1 MCRGF
6 QTWHAEFTWRASM
19 ARLSLVVVVLSASVS
34 NADEINFNRDIRP
47 LLSDRCFACHGP
59 DKNARKSELRL
70 DQRQVAMDKG
80 VLAPGSPD
88 KSALV
93 ERIFS
98 TDPDVMMPPPKHN
111 KPLTAEQKDLLKRWI
126 AAGAE
131 YQPHWAFIPVPK
143 QIAVPTPGNP
153 AHWIRNPIDA
163 FVLDRLRQLKIE
175 PAAEASREKWLRRA
189 SFDLTGLPPSL
200 MDLDTFLADQSPQAY
215 ENAAGRLLQS
225 TAFGERMANEWLDV
239 ARYADTFGY
248 QSDRDTHVWP
258 WREWVIRA
266 FNDNL
271 PYDQFITW
279 QTAGD
284 LLPNRTRDQQLA
296 TAFNRLH
303 RQTNEGGSIEAEFRI
318 AYISDRVVTN
328 GTAFLGLTFECARCH
343 DHKYDP
349 ITQRDFYQLAAFF
362 SNIDEHGL
370 YSHFTETAPTPAM
383 LLYEGDQEPRHHELL
398 EKIRVKEAVLIQIR
412 EAAKG
417 RFASHPASKRDYSIT
432 NPQYGVLSLPTE
444 AADTAT
450 QTVAATAKFLFDDAK
465 PTGGNALVPGVER
478 LAAMADAAKSD
489 AEAKPAVA
497 VENKALQFD
506 GDDGFACKGSGQFGR
521 TSAFTFSLWV
531 RPAEHKPREVVLHQC
546 VAAED
551 SAFRGLS
558 LVLDNGLPVVS
569 LIHFWPGNAIQVAGK
584 QAIPVGQW
592 TQITITYD
600 GSSHAAGLHV
610 YLNGTPADIN
620 VVRDKLTRDIKHRP
634 EWGDSNSGGVE
645 LSLGARF
652 RDVGFKGGAVDEF
665 LIFNQELTPLEVV
678 ALNAQYSS
686 PSPQSPAK
694 ATASDPTAI
703 QAARFEHYLRRHDE
717 PYQTALKELQS
728 LRNDEN
734 ELVTKVRQIMTLQEL
749 DQPRPTFV
757 LKRGAYDARGEQ
769 VTANTPVGIL
779 SFPDNVPRNRL
790 GLAKWMTEDQ
800 NPLVSR
806 VAANRFWSF
815 FFGRGLVPSVED
827 FGAQGQSPS
836 HPELLDWLARD
847 FMNHGWNV
855 KDLCK
860 QIVLSSTY
868 RQSTTP
874 RDPKLHVEDP
884 DNHWLARGPRYRLSA
899 EQVRDN
905 ALAVSGLLVPNLGGP
920 SVMPYQPAG
929 LWEEAGTGK
938 SYNQAKGEGL
948 YRRSLY
954 TFWRRTSPPPSMVTF
969 DATSR
974 ETCTARRERTATPL
988 QALVLL
994 NDPQFIEAARV
1005 LAEKLIQQYPDSID
1019 ARLRSAFRHL
1029 TSRAPTE
1036 REIALLSRL
1045 YKDQHTL
1052 FTATP
1057 ANAIAL
1063 LTVGDSPRNDT
1074 LNPADH
1080 AATTVVIQTLMSFE
1094 ECVTKR

>member
-1 MCRGF
+1 MPAC
-6 QTWHAEFTWRASM
+6 EFPPCVRTRWTPALLLTLILVPS
-19 ARLSLVVVVLSASVS
+19 LSQ
-34 NADEINFNRDIRP
+34 ADESINFNRDIRP
-47 LLSDRCFACHGP
+47 ILSDRCFACHGP
-59 DKNARKSELRL
+59 DKNARKADLRL
-70 DQRQVAMDKG
+70 DQRQVAIDTG
-80 VLAPGSPD
+80 AITPGNPV
-88 KSALV
+88 KSALI

-98 TDPDVMMPPPKHN
+98 ADPDTLMPPPKHN

-143 QIAVPTPGNP
+143 QVSIPTPADP
-153 AHWIRNPIDA
+153 DRWVRQPIDA
-163 FVLDRLRQLKIE
+163 FVLDRLRQMKLD
-175 PAAEASREKWLRRA
+175 PALETSREKWLRRTT
-189 SFDLTGLPPSL
+189 FDLTGLPPTL
-200 MDLDTFLADQSPQAY
+200 AELDAFLADQSSDAY
-215 ENAAGRLLQS
+215 ETAADRLLKS
-225 TAFGERMANEWLDV
+225 PAFGERLANEWLDV

-271 PYDQFITW
+271 PYDQFIAW

-284 LLPNRTRDQQLA
+284 LLPQPTRDQRLA

-370 YSHFTETAPTPAM
+370 YSHFTETAPTPAL
-383 LLYEGDQEPRHHELL
+383 LLYDGDQELRHRELL
-398 EKIRVKEAVLIQIR
+398 EKIHAKEAEL
-412 EAAKG
+412 AKVRDDARS
-417 RFASHPASKRDYSIT
+417 RFANHASSKPGYSVRSP
-432 NPQYGVLSLPTE
+432 NYGILELT
-444 AADTAT
+444 AGDTDAG
-450 QTVAATAKFLFDDAK
+450 QTIAATAKFLFDDAK
-465 PTGGNALVPGVER
+465 PGGGNTLVPGVSR
-478 LAAMADAAKSD
+478 GVAIAAEPAKSD
-489 AEAKPAVA
+489 DKAAAPA
-497 VENKALQFD
+497 ENKAIQFD
-506 GDDGFACKGSGQFGR
+506 GDDSFPCKGSGQFGR
-521 TSAFTFSLWV
+521 VSPFTFALWV
-531 RPAEHKPREVVLHQC
+531 KPAFHKPREVVLHQC

-558 LVLDNGLPVVS
+558 LVLDNGFPVVS
-569 LIHFWPGNAIQVAGK
+569 LIHFWPGNAIQITGN
-584 QAIPVGQW
+584 QTIPVNEW
-592 TQITITYD
+592 SHISITYD
-600 GSSHAAGLHV
+600 GSSHAAGLQIYV
-610 YLNGTPADIN
+610 NGTPAERH

-645 LSLGARF
+645 LALGARF
-652 RDVGFKGGAVDEF
+652 RDVGFNGGSVDE
-665 LIFNQELTPLEVV
+665 LLVFNQELTPLEIT
-678 ALNAQYSS
+678 ALYTQY
-686 PSPQSPAK
+686 PSAE
-694 ATASDPTAI
+694 AAAPTTDV
-703 QAARFEHYLRRHDE
+703 ARFEHYLRRYDE
-717 PYQTALKELQS
+717 AYRTTLKELQS

-734 ELVTKVRQIMTLQEL
+734 ELVTKVRQIMTMQEL
-749 DQPRPTFV
+749 DRARPTFV
-757 LKRGAYDARGEQ
+757 LKRGAYDAPAEQ
-769 VTANTPVGIL
+769 VTADTPQGIL
-779 SFPDNVPRNRL
+779 TFPANLPRNRL
-790 GLAKWMTEDQ
+790 GLARWMTEDQ

-806 VAANRFWSF
+806 VAVNRFWSF
-815 FFGRGLVPSVED
+815 FFGRGLVASVED

-847 FMNHGWNV
+847 FMDHGWNV
-855 KDLCK
+855 KALCK
-860 QIVLSSTY
+860 QIVMSNTY

-874 RDPKLHVEDP
+874 RDLKLLVEDP
-884 DNHWLARGPRYRLSA
+884 ENRLLARGSRYRLSA
-899 EQVRDN
+899 EQIRDN
-905 ALAVSGLLVPNLGGP
+905 ALAVSGLLVPRLGGP

-938 SYNQAKGEGL
+938 SYHQAKGEGL

-954 TFWRRTSPPPSMVTF
+954 TFWRRTSPPPTMVTF

-1005 LAEKLIQQYPDSID
+1005 LADKMILQHPESID
-1019 ARLRSAFRHL
+1019 RRLQTIFRLL
-1029 TSRAPTE
+1029 TSRNPTAKE
-1036 REIALLSRL
+1036 MAILSKL
-1045 YKDQHTL
+1045 YQDQLTH
-1052 FTATP
+1052 FTARP
-1057 ANAIAL
+1057 ADATAL
-1063 LTVGDSPRNDT
+1063 LTVGDTPCNDT
-1074 LNPADH
+1074 LSAPDQ
-1080 AATTVVIQTLMSFE
+1080 AATTVVIQTLMSFD